1 MAAVQTHGGSAGPLR
16 EGKGTTW
23 EGGVRTPA
31 IFWWP
36 GTIAPATITAIGSA
50 MDLLPTAAALA
61 GARLP
66 ADRALDGVSQAE
78 VLRTG
83 RGQPRQTLFYYWDGE
98 LRAVR
103 KGRYKAHFVTSGAY
117 GFGERRTEH
126 QPPLLYDLQADPGEH
141 VDIAAAHPD
150 VVADLTREAEAH
162 RRTVT
167 PTEPLFLRRSP
178 PRPDARMTPGADAR
192 PLLRPQRHQRA
203 DPHRAQRRHQA
214 GHTATSSS
222 ASGTS
227 TKVTGS
233 VAVTS

>member
-1 MAAVQTHGGSAGPLR
+1 MIEELDWSTGRILDTLQALGLDRRTLVVFTSDNGPWLPFRTHGGSAGPLR

-36 GTIAPATITAIGSA
+36 GTVTPGTVTTIGSA
-50 MDLLPTAAALA
+50 MDLFPTAAELA

-66 ADRALDGVSQAE
+66 ADRSLDGVSQAE

-83 RGQPRQTLFYYWDGE
+83 RGQPRQTLFYYWDRE

-117 GFGERRTEH
+117 GVGERRTEH
-126 QPPLLYDLQADPGEH
+126 DPPLLYDLQADPGEH
-141 VDIAAAHPD
+141 LDIAAAHPD
-150 VVADLTREAEAH
+150 VVADLRREAEAH
-162 RRTVT
+162 RRTVA

-178 PRPDARMTPGADAR
+178 PAPKR
-192 PLLRPQRHQRA
+192 
-203 DPHRAQRRHQA
+203 
-214 GHTATSSS
+214 
-222 ASGTS
+222 
-227 TKVTGS
+227 
-233 VAVTS
+233 